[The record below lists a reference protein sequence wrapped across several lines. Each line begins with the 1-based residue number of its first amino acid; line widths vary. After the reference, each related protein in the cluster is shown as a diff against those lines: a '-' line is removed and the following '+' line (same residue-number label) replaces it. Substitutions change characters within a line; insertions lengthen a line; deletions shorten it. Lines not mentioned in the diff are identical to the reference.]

1 MLTVAGS
8 NRSKC
13 MKPELV
19 NCSLCGGFAI
29 QHPSP
34 VWAQRARPAEAAAAP
49 HFNMKVQN
57 VFHIICSFSNA
68 SIFIFFFSLWEEVG
82 NAMMEGR
89 RKGGV
94 KKGSRLP
101 GAYLQSVAP
110 RTFQPWN
117 FTAMKLC
124 FCISVGEDVM
134 LTYLCVLIAP
144 LAAWLTDCLTYW
156 WDDYLTIC
164 TLNMFSF
171 LTLLLHACTYDPTKT
186 EEVFSK
192 VVVA

>member
-1 MLTVAGS
+1 MAALLSSIPALCEHREQGPLMWNNQFGTKSDGGR
-8 NRSKC
+8 RSCCCTSFQYESPKC
-13 MKPELV
+13 ISYNLQLFKCLY
-19 NCSLCGGFAI
+19 FYY
-29 QHPSP
+29 
-34 VWAQRARPAEAAAAP
+34 
-49 HFNMKVQN
+49 
-57 VFHIICSFSNA
+57 
-68 SIFIFFFSLWEEVG
+68 FFSLGEEVG

-171 LTLLLHACTYDPTKT
+171 
-186 EEVFSK
+186 
-192 VVVA
+192 